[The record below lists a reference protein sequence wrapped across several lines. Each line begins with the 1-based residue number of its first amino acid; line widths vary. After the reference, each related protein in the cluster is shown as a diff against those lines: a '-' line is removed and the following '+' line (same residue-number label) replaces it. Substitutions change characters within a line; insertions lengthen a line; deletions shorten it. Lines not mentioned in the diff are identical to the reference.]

1 VIDTAPLI
9 AEITAA
15 FDGVAREDGVSLR
28 EGDAIDGCV
37 SDKRRAAARRL
48 DTDARWQDVPNA
60 DLSNYYLALHYLDA
74 KGFCY
79 YLPAY
84 LIWDL
89 TANTSSTHGIGSH
102 VLFHLLL
109 PPEANLRHD
118 WLERFSLLTP
128 EQGKAVCRFL
138 RFVAVYGEL
147 DDPQDA
153 AAALADYW
161 SRYCDGDAE

>member
-1 VIDTAPLI
+1 MIDTAPLI

-28 EGDAIDGCV
+28 EGRAIDACV
-37 SDKRRAAARRL
+37 SDKKRSAARRL
-48 DTDARWQDVPNA
+48 DTDTRWQDVPNA
-60 DLSNYYLALHYLDA
+60 DLLDYYNSLVYLDA
-74 KGFCY
+74 KGFRY

-89 TANTSSTHGIGSH
+89 TANISSHGIDSN
-102 VLFHLLL
+102 VLFHLQV
-109 PPEANLRHD
+109 PPQPNLRHD
-118 WLERFSLLTP
+118 WLERFSSLTP
-128 EQGKAVCRFL
+128 QQGKAVCRFL
-138 RFVAVYGEL
+138 RFVAVYGTL

-161 SRYCDGDAE
+161 SRYCEGDAE

>member
-1 VIDTAPLI
+1 MMDTAPLI
-9 AEITAA
+9 AEIIAA

-28 EGDAIDGCV
+28 EGIVMDDYGT
-37 SDKRRAAARRL
+37 DEQRAAARLL
-48 DTDARWQDVPNA
+48 DTDTRWQDVSNA
-60 DLSNYYLALHYLDA
+60 DLSNHYLSLHYLDD
-74 KGFCY
+74 KGFRY

-102 VLFHLLL
+102 VLFHLLM

-128 EQGKAVCRFL
+128 QQGKAVCSFL

-161 SRYCDGDAE
+161 SRYCDGDAA

>member
-1 VIDTAPLI
+1 MIDTAPLI

-37 SDKRRAAARRL
+37 SDKKRAVARKL
-48 DTDARWQDVPNA
+48 DTDTRWQDVSNA
-60 DLSNYYLALHYLDA
+60 DLRDYYLALHYLDD
-74 KGFCY
+74 KGFRY

-89 TANTSSTHGIGSH
+89 TANTSSRHGIGSH
-102 VLFHLLL
+102 VLFHLEV
-109 PPEANLRHD
+109 PPEPNLRHD
-118 WLERFSLLTP
+118 WLERFSLITAQ
-128 EQGKAVCRFL
+128 QGKAVCSFL

-153 AAALADYW
+153 ADALVAYW
-161 SRYCDGDAE
+161 NRYCNGDSE

>member
-1 VIDTAPLI
+1 VIDTVSLI

-28 EGDAIDGCV
+28 EAREIDVFG
-37 SDKRRAAARRL
+37 SDKKRAAARRL
-48 DTDARWQDVPNA
+48 DTDTRWQDVPNA
-60 DLSNYYLALHYLDA
+60 DLLDYYNSLVYLDA
-74 KGFCY
+74 KGFRY

-89 TANTSSTHGIGSH
+89 TANISSTHGIDSY
-102 VLFHLLL
+102 VLFHLQV
-109 PPEANLRHD
+109 PPEPNLRHD
-118 WLERFSLLTP
+118 WLERFALLTP
-128 EQGKAVCRFL
+128 PQGRAVCRFL
-138 RFVAVYGEL
+138 RFVAVHGEW

-153 AAALADYW
+153 ADALTAYW